1 VPHIVAMY
9 TAFGTVAIAAGAPKF
24 LTAMTL
30 AFASNLMMSLT
41 HFAAGFVDQGTWWK
55 LGFYVSVINL
65 IIWSVIGGL
74 WWKLLGLW

>member
-1 VPHIVAMY
+1 
-9 TAFGTVAIAAGAPKF
+9 
-24 LTAMTL
+24 MTL

-41 HFAAGFVDQGTWWK
+41 HFAAGPSPIYFGAGFVDQGTWWK

-65 IIWSVIGGL
+65 IIWAVIGGL